1 MESVHK
7 KGYPLASKVN
17 IEEESLSCHYFGYS
31 EVLVV
36 PSNLMNL
43 TKNPD
48 CDRSLKE
55 IHASNSRVF

>member
-17 IEEESLSCHYFGYS
+17 IEEESLSRDYFGYS

-48 CDRSLKE
+48 CDRCLKE
-55 IHASNSRVF
+55 IHASNTRVF